1 MNGHNEVPTTSKGND
16 EIFDRIPT
24 HFLVELT
31 SLDELAFPANSTKRV
46 KYTCVAS
53 TSKCLCL
60 GTSTGSVYIFSRYAA
75 KSRSR
80 TSSPVPVQVF
90 TTRDGQIS
98 TISVSASEELMAIGG
113 DSGRVSIAQL
123 NNGQPPTLIYSTPG
137 DARSPDRV
145 MALAWSPDMKTVY
158 SGHSS
163 GSLHCHRLN
172 NRSVFRAAHQKL
184 TKFDGEIVQLDTLQ
198 GHVLVATSLS
208 AHLYHVDSGTIQQ
221 VGKKVRTSPSPLGA
235 CYIQDSEGGSAF
247 IVAARPNGRLWE
259 ANLVGVV
266 YKISKESDGVE
277 KTKWKCQNLD
287 SKHHEPKNA
296 KWKGFQCRGRLM
308 AFGSYRLGVHGPGAD
323 IDCLVLAPR
332 HVKRS
337 DFFQSFKDVL
347 AKDPLCKNLQSVE
360 QAYVPIMTMKYDEIE
375 IDLLFCSLDL
385 PEVPEDLNISDDS
398 LLKNLDQESVRSL
411 NGAKGTEMILKL
423 VPNQETFALT
433 LRAVKIWAKNHGI
446 YSNAMGYLGGI
457 SWALLVARVCQL
469 YPNAAPAKLIQ
480 KFFFVFSSW
489 IWPSPILLKHLNQP
503 SGTQMDNLV
512 WSPRTDRSVMPI
524 LTPTFPSRS
533 KIQLIMCQKARL
545 KNAKW
550 EDLFEPTNFFTGY
563 KHFVAVTLE
572 TEDAKFQGFFE
583 SKIRQLVQILESDP
597 LIAIAHIN
605 PRSFKKSKST
615 WFIGMDFIEQ
625 ANNLDLTRDI
635 ERFKYNINQQASKL
649 KSIGSGVVDA
659 SYVKRSGLIKFVPAA
674 ELTKGRSKMA
684 PKTKKTTHQY
694 RQSGHIPRA
703 PPISYR
709 NPFPTDYTE
718 FDGLHPDNQDV
729 SLHKIHVIRVENG
742 RFLIVSTCG
751 SRICIVEMET
761 SKCILSS
768 ELDFEIL
775 DVSTCGN
782 DVFVLLADSKGL
794 RKFSVF
800 EREKCV
806 EKLNLKG
813 FFGQSAQTILFCSPH
828 FSFPSPII
836 SKTIEGL
843 LTMSRKKET
852 ERLQQLLQKI
862 LDDRKASQS
871 MYDNMEELERRES
884 LKGAKNREKEREETQ
899 RSGEK
904 LAEEKSKRLPSGVHR
919 VLHTVQ
925 CSGYDDDFSFSTPQ
939 ALRERSR
946 SSPCTPESPI
956 PTAQPFEKRAS
967 EPSSLELRQ
976 EFWRKNGTPDV
987 VEEDILHRAR
997 QILEENSEKLVEKE
1011 SLRTLL
1017 QLEGVKRDEI
1027 RFTPTVTIGNAAKA
1041 LAELALAVP
1050 VDLST
1055 IWNNKKALAMTSS
1068 EKSSEKS
1075 EKSEKSTST
1084 STKKPTIVK
1093 VVRPGIRPAVKKEKP
1108 VATVSPR
1115 SPNDDV
1121 IEEPADDVAS
1131 NNVTPISEEMRRKQ
1145 DEMWLDLRLSH
1156 IKKQSTATPTDSNVP
1171 KSDTDYTITT
1181 EGTTTPTTTP
1191 SGIWTNPLDEEEDDV
1206 KTPTTSSGTITTT
1219 SSEFNCTT
1227 CGMHRSWAAASLL
1240 MAVSSGAEVIK
1251 DDFRR
1256 HGSIPQTSGD
1266 WERLLRHVALSEE
1279 PEDLNSICPRCEMSL
1294 STVERVCIEGWRGG
1308 MVVEEGI
1315 RPNFERI
1322 FERCMNSSKE
1332 KLETIVARREE
1343 QEPIVHNSGKMKI
1356 EEENRIQKD
1365 QDSETSTQNLQE
1377 KLQNLIIKSKENI
1390 QNHIKIDD
1398 FSSPAYLR
1406 WLQAVPLKT
1415 LLALAVFTLGKKAVI
1430 QIISSDEQWIAKR
1443 MKPADWCSIVVIGT
1457 RETVFKDLL
1466 GVKIPGVLILLRF
1479 MQYFNKKF

>member
-1 MNGHNEVPTTSKGND
+1 
-16 EIFDRIPT
+16 FDRIPT

-266 YKISKESDGVE
+266 YK
-277 KTKWKCQNLD
+277 
-287 SKHHEPKNA
+287 
-296 KWKGFQCRGRLM
+296 
-308 AFGSYRLGVHGPGAD
+308 
-323 IDCLVLAPR
+323 
-332 HVKRS
+332 
-337 DFFQSFKDVL
+337 
-347 AKDPLCKNLQSVE
+347 
-360 QAYVPIMTMKYDEIE
+360 
-375 IDLLFCSLDL
+375 
-385 PEVPEDLNISDDS
+385 
-398 LLKNLDQESVRSL
+398 
-411 NGAKGTEMILKL
+411 
-423 VPNQETFALT
+423 
-433 LRAVKIWAKNHGI
+433 
-446 YSNAMGYLGGI
+446 
-457 SWALLVARVCQL
+457 
-469 YPNAAPAKLIQ
+469 
-480 KFFFVFSSW
+480 
-489 IWPSPILLKHLNQP
+489 
-503 SGTQMDNLV
+503 
-512 WSPRTDRSVMPI
+512 
-524 LTPTFPSRS
+524 
-533 KIQLIMCQKARL
+533 
-545 KNAKW
+545 
-550 EDLFEPTNFFTGY
+550 
-563 KHFVAVTLE
+563 
-572 TEDAKFQGFFE
+572 
-583 SKIRQLVQILESDP
+583 
-597 LIAIAHIN
+597 
-605 PRSFKKSKST
+605 
-615 WFIGMDFIEQ
+615 
-625 ANNLDLTRDI
+625 
-635 ERFKYNINQQASKL
+635 
-649 KSIGSGVVDA
+649 
-659 SYVKRSGLIKFVPAA
+659 
-674 ELTKGRSKMA
+674 
-684 PKTKKTTHQY
+684 THQY

-813 FFGQSAQTILFCSPH
+813 FFGQVGVLFCSPH

-884 LKGAKNREKEREETQ
+884 LKGAKNREKEIIFANHSHVQ
-899 RSGEK
+899 
-904 LAEEKSKRLPSGVHR
+904 

-1343 QEPIVHNSGKMKI
+1343 QE
-1356 EEENRIQKD
+1356 Q
-1365 QDSETSTQNLQE
+1365 TSTQNLQE

-1466 GVKIPGVLILLRF
+1466 GVKTITSVLDSVGASGWVMPRKKKQPTTPARKMSPISSSNSSSQISQNPGQISSWIVDTNGKCPMCTLPIKMIVGGADRGVVSYYCGHVFHKMCLAGRF
-1479 MQYFNKKF
+1479 TTGCIACRVKARRAAAAARSSTTSSPAASPVMSPRHQRL

>member
-1 MNGHNEVPTTSKGND
+1 MSVFN
-16 EIFDRIPT
+16 R
-24 HFLVELT
+24 
-31 SLDELAFPANSTKRV
+31 
-46 KYTCVAS
+46 S
-53 TSKCLCL
+53 TSP
-60 GTSTGSVYIFSRYAA
+60 Y
-75 KSRSR
+75 
-80 TSSPVPVQVF
+80 
-90 TTRDGQIS
+90 
-98 TISVSASEELMAIGG
+98 
-113 DSGRVSIAQL
+113 
-123 NNGQPPTLIYSTPG
+123 
-137 DARSPDRV
+137 
-145 MALAWSPDMKTVY
+145 
-158 SGHSS
+158 SS
-163 GSLHCHRLN
+163 GSSTASSSARSSCSPPLPSAPLLGPSEPMSTAFPTQNDMKLSTDLLKALEAANSFETPKEGQKRLKVL
-172 NRSVFRAAHQKL
+172 RKL
-184 TKFDGEIVQLDTLQ
+184 NGSIK
-198 GHVLVATSLS
+198 SW
-208 AHLYHVDSGTIQQ
+208 
-221 VGKKVRTSPSPLGA
+221 
-235 CYIQDSEGGSAF
+235 IQDLTNQ
-247 IVAARPNGRLWE
+247 RLPNG
-259 ANLVGVV
+259 
-266 YKISKESDGVE
+266 
-277 KTKWKCQNLD
+277 
-287 SKHHEPKNA
+287 KNINA
-296 KWKGFQCRGRLM
+296 GGKLLS
-308 AFGSYRLGVHGPGAD
+308 FGSYRLGVHGPSAD
-323 IDCLVLAPR
+323 IDCLVVAPR

-337 DFFQSFKDVL
+337 DFFGSFKDVL
-347 AKDPLCKNLQSVE
+347 ARDSLCKNLQAVE
-360 QAYVPIMTMKYDEIE
+360 QAYVPIMTMEYAEIE

-385 PEVPEDLNISDDS
+385 PEVPEDLDISNDA

-411 NGAKGTEMILKL
+411 NGTKCTEMILQL

-480 KFFFVFSSW
+480 KFFFVFSTW
-489 IWPSPILLKHLNQP
+489 EWPSPMFIKRMSQP

-512 WSPRTDRSVMPI
+512 WNSRTDRSVMPI
-524 LTPTFPSRS
+524 LTPTFPEQNSTYNVS
-533 KIQLIMCQKARL
+533 KSSL
-545 KNAKW
+545 KVMMEEIKDGMTICNKIHAGKAKW
-550 EDLFEPTNFFTGY
+550 ADLFEPTNFFTGY

-572 TEDAKFQGFFE
+572 SEDAKFQGFFE
-583 SKIRQLVQILESDP
+583 SKIRQLVQILESNP
-597 LIAIAHIN
+597 LVAIAHIN
-605 PRSFKKSKST
+605 PRSFKKAKSTKST
-615 WFIGMDFIEQ
+615 WFIGLEFSEQ
-625 ANNLDLTRDI
+625 AKNLDLTKDI
-635 ERFKYNINQQASKL
+635 ERFKYNINQQARKL
-649 KSIGSGVVDA
+649 KGIGSGVIDA
-659 SYVKRSGLIKFVPAA
+659 SYVKRSGLI
-674 ELTKGRSKMA
+674 E
-684 PKTKKTTHQY
+684 THQY

-718 FDGLHPDNQDV
+718 FDGLHPENQDV

-742 RFLIVSTCG
+742 RLLIVSTCG

-800 EREKCV
+800 ERQKCV

-813 FFGQSAQTILFCSPH
+813 FFGQSAQTMLFCSPH

-884 LKGAKNREKEREETQ
+884 LNGAKNQKKEGEETQ
-899 RSGEK
+899 RN
-904 LAEEKSKRLPSGVHR
+904 EEKSKKLPSGVHR

-956 PTAQPFEKRAS
+956 PTTQPIEKRAS

-1055 IWNNKKALAMTSS
+1055 IWNNKEALAMTSS
-1068 EKSSEKS
+1068 EKSSEEKS
-1075 EKSEKSTST
+1075 EKSEKSAS
-1084 STKKPTIVK
+1084 SKKPTIVK
-1093 VVRPGIRPAVKKEKP
+1093 VVRPGIRPVVKKEKP

-1156 IKKQSTATPTDSNVP
+1156 IKKQSNATPTDSNVP

-1181 EGTTTPTTTP
+1181 EGTTTPEGTATP
-1191 SGIWTNPLDEEEDDV
+1191 SGIWTNPLDEEDDV
-1206 KTPTTSSGTITTT
+1206 KTPTTSSGATST
-1219 SSEFNCTT
+1219 SSEFNCST

-1266 WERLLRHVALSEE
+1266 WERLLRHVASAEE

-1294 STVERVCIEGWRGG
+1294 STVERVCIEGWRGNG

-1343 QEPIVHNSGKMKI
+1343 DPAIQNSGKMRI
-1356 EEENRIQKD
+1356 EEENRIQKN
-1365 QDSETSTQNLQE
+1365 QDSEARPQTLTE
-1377 KLQNLIIKSKENI
+1377 KLQNLSLKSKENSPAPTVI
-1390 QNHIKIDD
+1390 SD
-1398 FSSPAYLR
+1398 FSSPAHLR

-1430 QIISSDEQWIAKR
+1430 QIISADEQWIAKR
-1443 MKPADWCSIVVIGT
+1443 MKPADWCSIVVMGT

-1466 GVKIPGVLILLRF
+1466 GVKENYSDSSKLS
-1479 MQYFNKKF
+1479 NKKTTVIHLKNLSWKSYSSPPNSLN